1 MNETELMTER
11 KKAVRQGDRQLLL
24 SLEQEA
30 SSRLE
35 GFLNDEQPVDSD
47 DSPFFFTF
55 IRDFS
60 ETDNV
65 ELKMLAKKAEVKL
78 SPLLKQF
85 DREMGYQFKDLVPAD
100 VLERN
105 LNDLDS
111 FEKEDL
117 TEQPSFRQILK
128 LLEKIEQ
135 VDEDG
140 NVMDMT
146 DLKENIIA
154 AAKLKT
160 YLRLCLNSDK
170 ITFNMY
176 FLELRKEMEL
186 LLITLFL
193 MDKSEVSLDEE
204 KIRKE
209 FEKFLD
215 AIE

>member
-35 GFLNDEQPVDSD
+35 GFLNDEQPVVSD